1 MTAEVLYVVPT
12 YNRARDLPRT
22 LHAIA
27 AQDWDHDR
35 MAILVV
41 DGGSQDATQ
50 AVVEALARTL
60 PCRIE
65 LLRKANEGPAV
76 SRNAGLARGLG
87 RFVAVVDSDVALDPG
102 WTRATVAAMQDDP
115 GLAQVGGRLVFGH
128 APTILN
134 SYGGE
139 LGRGIG
145 LAWDFAE
152 GQRADD
158 QHAPRDTLWINT
170 SAVLFRPEPVLAVG
184 AFDPAFM
191 MAYEEPDLGLRL
203 AIAGWRARVV
213 PDAVALHHVGPQS
226 LHWDAEM
233 VFHQVKNRIRLGLKS
248 LGALRLCGFVS
259 VNLLYG
265 LADAALHRHRGARLR
280 GMWWNLVNIAE
291 TWRLRRKA
299 QALRRVPDRQALAPT
314 GTAWLPPT
322 RLHGRRRR
330 AMPGMF
336 AASAPDDR

>member
-27 AQDWDHDR
+27 AQDWDHAR

-41 DGGSQDATQ
+41 DGGSQDATPE
-50 AVVEALARTL
+50 VVADLARTL

-65 LLRKANEGPAV
+65 LLCKANEGPAI
-76 SRNAGLARGLG
+76 SRNVGLEHGRG
-87 RFVAVVDSDVALDPG
+87 RFVALVDSDVALDPG
-102 WTRATVAAMQDDP
+102 WTRATVAAMHGDP
-115 GLAQVGGRLVFGH
+115 DLAQVGGRLVFGH
-128 APTILN
+128 DPTILN
-134 SYGGE
+134 SYGGV

-158 QHAPRDTLWINT
+158 QRAPRDVLWINT
-170 SAVLFRPEPVLAVG
+170 SAVLFRPEPVIAVG
-184 AFDPAFM
+184 GFDPAFM
-191 MAYEEPDLGLRL
+191 MAYEEPDLSLRL
-203 AIAGWRARVV
+203 AIAGWRAQVV
-213 PDAVALHHVGPQS
+213 PTAIAVHHVGPQTE
-226 LHWDAEM
+226 HWDADM

-248 LGALRLCGFVS
+248 LGPARLFGFVL

-265 LADAALHRHRGARLR
+265 LADAALHKPRGARLR
-280 GMWWNLVNIAE
+280 GLWWNLANAAD
-291 TWRLRRKA
+291 TWRLRRRA
-299 QALRRVPDRQALAPT
+299 QGLRRVPDHAALAPG

-322 RLHGRRRR
+322 RLRGRRRR
-330 AMPGMF
+330 VVTGMI
-336 AASAPDDR
+336 AVSGPDDR